1 MPAIEMLRPP
11 TSMEMTLGAKDE
23 LTLHAMGS
31 SVTFTIINPLLVH
44 SAFDTLNAPFQPK
57 KFVREA
63 TRLLVSA
70 NQKHLSN
77 QETTVYAP

>member
-1 MPAIEMLRPP
+1 MPAIEMARTS

-23 LTLHAMGS
+23 LTLHTMESG
-31 SVTFTIINPLLVH
+31 VTFTIMNSLLVH
-44 SAFDTLNAPFQPK
+44 SAFDTLNRPVQPK

-77 QETTVYAP
+77 QETIVYAP